1 MRLNSVRWYDI
12 ITTNRV
18 IAHLGLHVERKVVY
32 MEVVH
37 NYEEWLE
44 LLDAAH
50 NPEGFDELLGLYRTL
65 NGDSGYGFKLEPMIH
80 QPGWNWLT
88 CPYRSMPALRLSDK
102 AVGAMAK
109 HIDAEFENG
118 IESEEAFRH
127 AMSKND

>member
-1 MRLNSVRWYDI
+1 
-12 ITTNRV
+12 
-18 IAHLGLHVERKVVY
+18 

-37 NYEEWLE
+37 DYKEWLE
-44 LLDAAH
+44 LLDTAH
-50 NPEGFDELLGLYRTL
+50 NPDGFDELLGLYRTL
-65 NGDSGYGFKLEPMIH
+65 NGDSGYGFKLEAMAR

-88 CPYRSMPALRLSDK
+88 CSYVNMPALRLSDK
-102 AVGAMAK
+102 AVNAMAK